1 LRISYISYD
10 IEWNN
15 NLFIHF
21 SNLFNITQFL
31 FEFMLD
37 LEWLMLC
44 EIRTYGSKK
53 RNNGVLAVKNAKN
66 TVL

>member
-1 LRISYISYD
+1 M
-10 IEWNN
+10 ECHN

-21 SNLFNITQFL
+21 SNLFNITQL
-31 FEFMLD
+31 FEFTLD

-53 RNNGVLAVKNAKN
+53 RNNGVLAAKNAKN
-66 TVL
+66 AIFIIESNDS

>member
-1 LRISYISYD
+1 M
-10 IEWNN
+10 EWNN

-31 FEFMLD
+31 FEFTLD

-44 EIRTYGSKK
+44 EIRSYGRKK
-53 RNNGVLAVKNAKN
+53 RNNGVLAVKNAKCN
-66 TVL
+66 F